1 MDVLS
6 LRALL
11 TLDSTQYE
19 EGLSNAESEA
29 KGFGSKFKS
38 AMATTAKAG
47 AAAIGAAAGAVAL
60 LGKSSISAYADTEQ
74 LVGGVKKLYGNM
86 GMAVEDYAKSVGKS
100 VSEVNAEWK
109 RNEQAQKLVL
119 DNAKEAF
126 RTTGLSS
133 NEYME
138 QATSFSAALINSLGG
153 DTVKAAEQTDVAMRA
168 ISDNYNTFGGDM
180 QNIQY
185 AFQGFAKQN
194 YTMLDNL
201 KLGYGGTKT
210 EMQRLIDDANTWAE
224 ENGKAADLSI
234 DSFSDVV
241 TAIEYIQEKQG
252 IAGTTAREA
261 STTIAGS
268 IGMVKAAWENLVS
281 GLADPEADISKL
293 VTDLTSAVTTAG
305 KNIMPAISQFAQGFG
320 QALTELAPTIIEGIP
335 ALLSDIVP
343 MLIESATQ
351 LVGVMVQT
359 ITTALPQMLD
369 VGKQLLQSLVDGIG
383 ENAEG
388 FISSGMDLILQ
399 FSEFM
404 RNSASELVPIALT
417 LIQSLAQGIINNI
430 PTFIATVPQI
440 ISNFANIIND
450 NAPSIIATGVSIL
463 QSLVTGL
470 ISAIPVLIANIPQ
483 IIKAFVAVVKA
494 FGWVSL
500 GKTIIKGLASG
511 IRAAGSLIKSAVTKP
526 ITAARAAIIAGFSAA
541 KQKAVD
547 YMTKLKDGVKQKINA
562 AKDAVKKVVDK
573 IKSFFPVS
581 VGKIFS
587 GWIPKIKLFTKK
599 SGDSASTSSS
609 VSHTKFAKAM
619 SQPYLFTKPT
629 IFNQDIAG
637 EAGDEVLYGRTAL
650 MSDIKKAVGTGKIDA
665 ERLGAIIGGV
675 VGEIVGE
682 RIADELEGMTVVLDK
697 RQFGKMARKAVG
709 V

>member
-11 TLDSTQYE
+11 TLDKSQYE
-19 EGLSNAESEA
+19 DGLNEAEGDA
-29 KGFGSKFKS
+29 KGFGSKFKG
-38 AMATTAKAG
+38 AMKTAGKAG
-47 AAAIGAAAGAVAL
+47 AAAMGAAAGAVAL
-60 LGKSSISAYADTEQ
+60 LGKSSIQAYADTEQ

-86 GMAVEDYAKSVGKS
+86 GMSVEDYAKSVGKS

-153 DTVKAAEQTDVAMRA
+153 DTAKAAEQTDVAMRA

-210 EMQRLIDDANTWAE
+210 EMQRLIDDANTWAK

-252 IAGTTAREA
+252 IAGTTSREA

-281 GLADPEADISKL
+281 GLSDPEADISTL
-293 VTDLTSAVTTAG
+293 VTNLVDSVKVAG
-305 KNIMPAISQFAQGFG
+305 ENIMPAVKQFAEGFG
-320 QALTELAPTIIEGIP
+320 TALTDLAPTIIEGIP

-369 VGKQLLQSLVDGIG
+369 VGKQLLQTLVDGIG
-383 ENAEG
+383 ANAEG
-388 FISSGMDLILQ
+388 FISSGMNLLLQ
-399 FSEFM
+399 FSEFL
-404 RNSASELVPIALT
+404 RNSASQLIPVALT
-417 LIQSLAQGIINNI
+417 LIQNLAQGIINNI
-430 PTFIATVPQI
+430 PTFIATIPQI
-440 ISNFANIIND
+440 ISNFANVIND
-450 NAPSIIATGVSIL
+450 NAPTVIATGVSIL
-463 QSLVTGL
+463 QSLVSGL

-483 IIKAFVAVVKA
+483 ILKAFVDVVKA
-494 FGWVSL
+494 FGWLSL

-511 IRAAGSLIKSAVTKP
+511 LRAAGSLIKSAVTRP
-526 ITAARAAIIAGFSAA
+526 ISAAKAAIVAGFSAA
-541 KQKAVD
+541 KDKAAE
-547 YMTKLKDGVKQKINA
+547 YMQALKDKVAEKITA
-562 AKDAVKKVVDK
+562 AKDKVKAIVDK
-573 IKSFFPVS
+573 IQGFFPVS
-581 VGKIFS
+581 VGKIFK

-599 SGDSASTSSS
+599 SGDTASTSSS
-609 VSHTKFAKAM
+609 VGRTNFAKAM
-619 SQPYLFTKPT
+619 NQPYMFKNPT
-629 IFNQDIAG
+629 EFYAG
-637 EAGDEVLYGRTAL
+637 EAGDEFLYGKSALLGDIRQAVKKEQTTSAQENIIINLNYTAGDDAND
-650 MSDIKKAVGTGKIDA
+650 MVRDIARGVRRYRMA
-665 ERLGAIIGGV
+665 GA
-675 VGEIVGE
+675 
-682 RIADELEGMTVVLDK
+682 
-697 RQFGKMARKAVG
+697 F
-709 V
+709 

>member
-19 EGLSNAESEA
+19 EGLSNAEGEA
-29 KGFGSKFKS
+29 KGFGTKFKGTMKT
-38 AMATTAKAG
+38 AAKAG
-47 AAAIGAAAGAVAL
+47 AAAMGAAAGAVAL
-60 LGKSSISAYADTEQ
+60 LGKSSIQAYADTEQ
-74 LVGGVKKLYGNM
+74 LVGGVQKLYGNM
-86 GMAVEDYAKSVGKS
+86 GMSVEDYAKSVGKS

-119 DNAKEAF
+119 DNAKNAF
-126 RTTGLSS
+126 KTAGLSS

-180 QNIQY
+180 GQISY

-201 KLGYGGTKT
+201 KLGYGGTRG
-210 EMQRLIDDANTWAE
+210 EMQRLIDDANKWAE

-241 TAIEYIQEKQG
+241 TAIDYIQQKQG
-252 IAGTTAREA
+252 IAGTTSREA
-261 STTIAGS
+261 ATTIAGS
-268 IGMVKAAWENLVS
+268 IGMVKSAYQNLIS
-281 GLADPEADISKL
+281 GLSDPDADISTL
-293 VTDLTSAVTTAG
+293 VTDLVDSVKVAG
-305 KNIMPAISQFAQGFG
+305 KNMMPAVMQFAEGFST
-320 QALTELAPTIIEGIP
+320 ALTDLAPTIIEGIP

-351 LVGVMVQT
+351 LVSVLGQT
-359 ITTALPQMLD
+359 LITALPQMLD

-383 ENAEG
+383 ANADG
-388 FISSGMDLILQ
+388 FINSAMNLILQ
-399 FSEFM
+399 FSQFL
-404 RNSASELVPIALT
+404 RNSASQLIPVALT

-430 PTFIATVPQI
+430 PTFIETVPQI

-483 IIKAFVAVVKA
+483 ILKAFVDVVKA
-494 FGWVSL
+494 FGWLSL
-500 GKTIIKGLASG
+500 GKTIIKGIASG
-511 IRAAGSLIKSAVTKP
+511 LRAAGSLIKSAITRP
-526 ITAARAAIIAGFSAA
+526 ISAARAAIVAGFSAA

-547 YMTKLKDGVKQKINA
+547 YMTKLKDGVKEKIDA
-562 AKDAVKKVVDK
+562 AKEAVEKVVNK
-573 IKSFFPVS
+573 IKGFFPVS
-581 VGKIFS
+581 VGKIFK
-587 GWIPKIKLFTKK
+587 GWIPKISLKTKK

-609 VSHTKFAKAM
+609 VGRTNFAKAM
-619 SQPYLFTKPT
+619 NQPYMFKNPT
-629 IFNQDIAG
+629 EFYAG
-637 EAGDEVLYGRTAL
+637 EAGDEFLYGKAALLGDIRQAVKKEQTTSAQENIIINLNYTAGDDATQ
-650 MSDIKKAVGTGKIDA
+650 MVRDIARGVRRYRMA
-665 ERLGAIIGGV
+665 GA
-675 VGEIVGE
+675 
-682 RIADELEGMTVVLDK
+682 
-697 RQFGKMARKAVG
+697 F
-709 V
+709 

>member
-19 EGLSNAESEA
+19 EGLSNAEGEA

-38 AMATTAKAG
+38 AMKTTAKAG
-47 AAAIGAAAGAVAL
+47 AAAMGAAAGAVAL
-60 LGKSSISAYADTEQ
+60 LGTSSIQAYADTEQ
-74 LVGGVKKLYGNM
+74 LAGGVKKLYGNM
-86 GMAVEDYAKSVGKS
+86 GMSVEDYAKSVGKS

-210 EMQRLIDDANTWAE
+210 EMQRLIDDANKWAE

-252 IAGTTAREA
+252 IAGTTSREA

-281 GLADPEADISKL
+281 GLSDPDADISTL
-293 VTDLTSAVTTAG
+293 VTDLVDSVKVAG
-305 KNIMPAISQFAQGFG
+305 ENIMPAVKQFAEGFG
-320 QALTELAPTIIEGIP
+320 TALTDLAPTIIEGIP
-335 ALLSDIVP
+335 ALLSDMLP

-388 FISSGMDLILQ
+388 FISSGMNLLLQ
-399 FSEFM
+399 FSDFM
-404 RNSASELVPIALT
+404 RNSASQLIPVALT
-417 LIQSLAQGIINNI
+417 LVKNLAQGIINNI

-463 QSLVTGL
+463 QSLVKGL

-483 IIKAFVAVVKA
+483 ILKAFVDVVKA
-494 FGWVSL
+494 FSWLSL
-500 GKTIIKGLASG
+500 GKTIIKGLAAG
-511 IRAAGSLIKSAVTKP
+511 LRAAGSLIKSAVTRP
-526 ITAARAAIIAGFSAA
+526 ISAAKAAIVAGFSAA
-541 KQKAVD
+541 KDKAAE
-547 YMTKLKDGVKQKINA
+547 YMQALKDKVAEKITA
-562 AKDAVKKVVDK
+562 AKDKVKEIVDK
-573 IKSFFPVS
+573 IKGFFPVS
-581 VGKIFS
+581 VGKIFK

-599 SGDSASTSSS
+599 SGDTASTSSS
-609 VSHTKFAKAM
+609 VGRTGFAKAM
-619 SQPYLFTKPT
+619 NQPYMFKNPT
-629 IFNQDIAG
+629 EFYAG
-637 EAGDEVLYGRTAL
+637 EAGDEFLYGKSAL
-650 MSDIKKAVGTGKIDA
+650 LGDIRQAIKKEQTTSAQENIIINLNYTAGDDA
-665 ERLGAIIGGV
+665 NDMVRDIAREVRRYRMAGA
-675 VGEIVGE
+675 
-682 RIADELEGMTVVLDK
+682 
-697 RQFGKMARKAVG
+697 F
-709 V
+709 

>member
-11 TLDSTQYE
+11 TLDKSQYE
-19 EGLSNAESEA
+19 DGLNEAEGEA
-29 KGFGSKFKS
+29 KGFGSKFKG
-38 AMATTAKAG
+38 AMKTAGKAG
-47 AAAIGAAAGAVAL
+47 AAAMGAAAGAVVL
-60 LGKSSISAYADTEQ
+60 LGKSSIQAYADTEQ

-86 GMAVEDYAKSVGKS
+86 GMSVEDYAKSVGKS

-210 EMQRLIDDANTWAE
+210 EMQRLIDDANKWAE

-252 IAGTTAREA
+252 IAGTTSREA

-281 GLADPEADISKL
+281 GLSDPEADISKL

-305 KNIMPAISQFAQGFG
+305 KNIMPAIGQFAQGFG

-335 ALLSDIVP
+335 ALLSEAVP
-343 MLIESATQ
+343 VLIESATQ
-351 LVGVMVQT
+351 LIGVLVQT
-359 ITTALPQMLD
+359 ITTAVPQLME
-369 VGKQLLQSLVDGIG
+369 VGKQMLQSLTDGIG
-383 ENAEG
+383 SNAEG
-388 FISSGMDLILQ
+388 FISSGMDLLLK
-399 FSEFM
+399 FSEFL
-404 RNSASELVPIALT
+404 RNSASQLIPIALT
-417 LIQSLAQGIINNI
+417 LIQNLAQGIINNI
-430 PTFIATVPQI
+430 PTFIATIPQI
-440 ISNFANIIND
+440 ISNFANVIND
-450 NAPSIIATGVSIL
+450 NAPTVIATGVSIL
-463 QSLVTGL
+463 KSLVSGL

-483 IIKAFVAVVKA
+483 ILKAFVDVVKA
-494 FGWVSL
+494 FGWLSL
-500 GKTIIKGLASG
+500 GKTIIKGLAAG
-511 IRAAGSLIKSAVTKP
+511 LRAAGSLIKSAVTKP
-526 ITAARAAIIAGFSAA
+526 VSAAKAAILAGFSAA
-541 KQKAVD
+541 KDKAAE
-547 YMTKLKDGVKQKINA
+547 YMQALKDKVSEKITA
-562 AKDAVKKVVDK
+562 AKDKVKEIVDK
-573 IKSFFPVS
+573 IKDYFTVS
-581 VGKIFS
+581 VGKVFK
-587 GWIPKIKLFTKK
+587 GWIPKIKLFAKKK
-599 SGDSASTSSS
+599 SDDKAETSSS
-609 VSHTKFAKAM
+609 VGRTEFAKAM
-619 SQPYLFTKPT
+619 NQPYMFKNPT
-629 IFNQDIAG
+629 EFYAG
-637 EAGDEVLYGRTAL
+637 EAGDEFLYGKAAL
-650 MSDIKKAVGTGKIDA
+650 LGDIRQAIKKEQQPSGGNVIINMTYNAGDDA
-665 ERLGAIIGGV
+665 NEMVRDIARGVRRYRMAGA
-675 VGEIVGE
+675 
-682 RIADELEGMTVVLDK
+682 
-697 RQFGKMARKAVG
+697 F
-709 V
+709 

>member
-11 TLDSTQYE
+11 TLDKSQYE
-19 EGLSNAESEA
+19 DGLNEAEGEA
-29 KGFGSKFKS
+29 KGFGSKFKG
-38 AMATTAKAG
+38 AMKTAGKAG
-47 AAAIGAAAGAVAL
+47 AAAMGAAAGAVAL
-60 LGKSSISAYADTEQ
+60 LGKSSIQAYADTEQ

-86 GMAVEDYAKSVGKS
+86 GMSVEDYAKSVGKS

-210 EMQRLIDDANTWAE
+210 EMQRLIDDANKWAE

-252 IAGTTAREA
+252 IAGTTSREA

-281 GLADPEADISKL
+281 GLSDPEADISKL

-305 KNIMPAISQFAQGFG
+305 KNIMPAIGQFAQGFG

-335 ALLSDIVP
+335 ALLSEAVP
-343 MLIESATQ
+343 VLIESATQ
-351 LVGVMVQT
+351 LIGVLVQT
-359 ITTALPQMLD
+359 ITTAVPQLME
-369 VGKQLLQSLVDGIG
+369 VGKQMLQSLTDGIG
-383 ENAEG
+383 SNAEG
-388 FISSGMDLILQ
+388 FISSGMDLLLK
-399 FSEFM
+399 FSEFL
-404 RNSASELVPIALT
+404 RNSASQLIPIALT
-417 LIQSLAQGIINNI
+417 LIQNLAQGIINNI
-430 PTFIATVPQI
+430 PTFIATIPQI
-440 ISNFANIIND
+440 ISNFANVIND
-450 NAPSIIATGVSIL
+450 NAPTVIATGVSIL
-463 QSLVTGL
+463 KSLVSGL

-483 IIKAFVAVVKA
+483 ILKAFVDVVKA
-494 FGWVSL
+494 FGWLSL
-500 GKTIIKGLASG
+500 GKTIIKGLAAG
-511 IRAAGSLIKSAVTKP
+511 LRAAGSLIKSAVTKP
-526 ITAARAAIIAGFSAA
+526 VSAAKAAILAGFSAA
-541 KQKAVD
+541 KDKAAE
-547 YMTKLKDGVKQKINA
+547 YMQALKDKVSEKITA
-562 AKDAVKKVVDK
+562 AKDKVKEIVDK
-573 IKSFFPVS
+573 IKDFFPVS
-581 VGKIFS
+581 VGKVFK
-587 GWIPKIKLFTKK
+587 GWIPKIKLFAKKK
-599 SGDSASTSSS
+599 SDDKAETSSS
-609 VSHTKFAKAM
+609 VSRENFAKAM
-619 SQPYLFTKPT
+619 NQPYMFKNPT
-629 IFNQDIAG
+629 EFYAG
-637 EAGDEVLYGRTAL
+637 EAGDEFLYGKAAL
-650 MSDIKKAVGTGKIDA
+650 LGDIRQAIKKEQQPSGGNVIINMTYNAGDDA
-665 ERLGAIIGGV
+665 NEMVRDIARGVRRYRMAGA
-675 VGEIVGE
+675 
-682 RIADELEGMTVVLDK
+682 
-697 RQFGKMARKAVG
+697 F
-709 V
+709 

>member
-11 TLDSTQYE
+11 TLDKSQYE
-19 EGLSNAESEA
+19 DGLNEAEGEA
-29 KGFGSKFKS
+29 KGFGSKFKG
-38 AMATTAKAG
+38 AMKTAGKAG
-47 AAAIGAAAGAVAL
+47 AAAMGAAAGAVAL
-60 LGKSSISAYADTEQ
+60 LGKSSIQAYADTEQ

-86 GMAVEDYAKSVGKS
+86 GMSVEDYAKSVGKS

-252 IAGTTAREA
+252 IAGTTSREA

-268 IGMVKAAWENLVS
+268 IGMVKAAYENLIS
-281 GLADPEADISKL
+281 GLSDPEADISKL

-305 KNIMPAISQFAQGFG
+305 KNIMPAIGQFAQGFG

-335 ALLSDIVP
+335 ALLSEAVP
-343 MLIESATQ
+343 VLIESATQ
-351 LVGVMVQT
+351 LIGVLVQT
-359 ITTALPQMLD
+359 ITTAVPQLMD
-369 VGKQLLQSLVDGIG
+369 VGKQMLQSLTDGIG
-383 ENAEG
+383 SNAEG
-388 FISSGMDLILQ
+388 FISSGMDLLLK
-399 FSEFM
+399 FSEFL
-404 RNSASELVPIALT
+404 RNSASQLIPIALT
-417 LIQSLAQGIINNI
+417 LIQNLAQGIINNI
-430 PTFIATVPQI
+430 PTFIATIPQI
-440 ISNFANIIND
+440 ISNFANVIND
-450 NAPSIIATGVSIL
+450 NAPTVIATGVSIL
-463 QSLVTGL
+463 KSLVSGL

-483 IIKAFVAVVKA
+483 ILKAFVDVVKA
-494 FGWVSL
+494 FGWLSL
-500 GKTIIKGLASG
+500 GKTIIKGLAAG
-511 IRAAGSLIKSAVTKP
+511 LRAAGSLIKSAVTKP
-526 ITAARAAIIAGFSAA
+526 ISAAKAAILAGFSAA
-541 KQKAVD
+541 KDKAAE
-547 YMTKLKDGVKQKINA
+547 YMQALKDKVTEKITA
-562 AKDAVKKVVDK
+562 AKDKVKEIVDK
-573 IKSFFPVS
+573 IKDFFPVS
-581 VGKIFS
+581 VGKVFK
-587 GWIPKIKLFTKK
+587 GWIPKIKLFAKKK
-599 SGDSASTSSS
+599 SDDKAETSSS
-609 VSHTKFAKAM
+609 VSRENFAKAM
-619 SQPYLFTKPT
+619 NQPYMFKNPT
-629 IFNQDIAG
+629 EFYAG
-637 EAGDEVLYGRTAL
+637 EAGDEFLYGKSAL
-650 MSDIKKAVGTGKIDA
+650 LGDIRQAIKKEQQPSGGNVIINMTYNAGDDA
-665 ERLGAIIGGV
+665 NEMVRDIARGVRRYRMAGA
-675 VGEIVGE
+675 
-682 RIADELEGMTVVLDK
+682 
-697 RQFGKMARKAVG
+697 F
-709 V
+709 

>member
-19 EGLSNAESEA
+19 EGLSNAEGEA

-38 AMATTAKAG
+38 AMKTTAKAG
-47 AAAIGAAAGAVAL
+47 AAAMGAAAGAVAL
-60 LGKSSISAYADTEQ
+60 LGKSSIQAYADTEQ
-74 LVGGVKKLYGNM
+74 LVGGVQKLYGNM
-86 GMAVEDYAKSVGKS
+86 GMSVEDYAKSVGKS

-109 RNEQAQKLVL
+109 RNEQAQKLVME
-119 DNAKEAF
+119 NAKNAF
-126 RTTGLSS
+126 KTAGLSS

-153 DTVKAAEQTDVAMRA
+153 DTKKAAEQTDVAMRA

-201 KLGYGGTKT
+201 KLGYGGTRG

-252 IAGTTAREA
+252 IAGTTSREA

-281 GLADPEADISKL
+281 GLSDPDADISTL
-293 VTDLTSAVTTAG
+293 VTDLVDSVKVAG
-305 KNIMPAISQFAQGFG
+305 KNIMPAVKQFAEGFG
-320 QALTELAPTIIEGIP
+320 TALTDLAPTIIEGIP
-335 ALLSDIVP
+335 ALLSDMVP

-359 ITTALPQMLD
+359 LTTALPQLME
-369 VGKQLLQSLVDGIG
+369 VGKQMLQNLTAGIG
-383 ENAEG
+383 ENATS
-388 FISSGMDLILQ
+388 FISSGMNLLVK

-404 RNSASELVPIALT
+404 RNSASQLIPVALT
-417 LIQSLAQGIINNI
+417 LVKNLAQGIINNI
-430 PTFIATVPQI
+430 PTFIETVPQI

-463 QSLVTGL
+463 QSLVKGL

-483 IIKAFVAVVKA
+483 ILKAFVAVVKA

-500 GKTIIKGLASG
+500 GKTIIKGLAAG
-511 IRAAGSLIKSAVTKP
+511 IRAAGLLIKSAVTKP
-526 ITAARAAIIAGFSAA
+526 ISAAKAAILAGFSAA
-541 KQKAVD
+541 KDKAAE
-547 YMTKLKDGVKQKINA
+547 YMQALKDKVSEKITA
-562 AKDAVKKVVDK
+562 AKDKVKEIVDK
-573 IKSFFPVS
+573 IKGFFPVS
-581 VGKIFS
+581 VGKIFK

-599 SGDSASTSSS
+599 SGDTASTSSS
-609 VSHTKFAKAM
+609 VGRDNFAKAM
-619 SQPYLFTKPT
+619 NQPYMFKNPT
-629 IFNQDIAG
+629 EFYAG
-637 EAGDEVLYGRTAL
+637 EAGDEFLYGKAAL
-650 MSDIKKAVGTGKIDA
+650 LGDIRQAIKKEQQPSGGDVIINMTYNAGDDA
-665 ERLGAIIGGV
+665 NDMVRDIARGVRRYRMAGA
-675 VGEIVGE
+675 
-682 RIADELEGMTVVLDK
+682 
-697 RQFGKMARKAVG
+697 F
-709 V
+709 

>member
-29 KGFGSKFKS
+29 KGFGSKFTS
-38 AMATTAKAG
+38 AMKTTAKAG

-86 GMAVEDYAKSVGKS
+86 GMSVEDYAKSVGKS

-281 GLADPEADISKL
+281 GLADPEADISTL
-293 VTDLTSAVTTAG
+293 VTNLVDSVKVAG
-305 KNIMPAISQFAQGFG
+305 KN
-320 QALTELAPTIIEGIP
+320 
-335 ALLSDIVP
+335 
-343 MLIESATQ
+343 
-351 LVGVMVQT
+351 
-359 ITTALPQMLD
+359 
-369 VGKQLLQSLVDGIG
+369 
-383 ENAEG
+383 
-388 FISSGMDLILQ
+388 
-399 FSEFM
+399 
-404 RNSASELVPIALT
+404 
-417 LIQSLAQGIINNI
+417 LIQHGI
-430 PTFIATVPQI
+430 
-440 ISNFANIIND
+440 D
-450 NAPSIIATGVSIL
+450 
-463 QSLVTGL
+463 
-470 ISAIPVLIANIPQ
+470 
-483 IIKAFVAVVKA
+483 
-494 FGWVSL
+494 
-500 GKTIIKGLASG
+500 
-511 IRAAGSLIKSAVTKP
+511 RACAY
-526 ITAARAAIIAGFSAA
+526 
-541 KQKAVD
+541 D
-547 YMTKLKDGVKQKINA
+547 Y
-562 AKDAVKKVVDK
+562 
-573 IKSFFPVS
+573 
-581 VGKIFS
+581 
-587 GWIPKIKLFTKK
+587 
-599 SGDSASTSSS
+599 
-609 VSHTKFAKAM
+609 
-619 SQPYLFTKPT
+619 
-629 IFNQDIAG
+629 
-637 EAGDEVLYGRTAL
+637 
-650 MSDIKKAVGTGKIDA
+650 
-665 ERLGAIIGGV
+665 
-675 VGEIVGE
+675 
-682 RIADELEGMTVVLDK
+682 
-697 RQFGKMARKAVG
+697 
-709 V
+709 